1 MSTFPDPASSSGAL
15 GSGCAARLRSF
26 LTDEAGA
33 TSLDYFMISAFFS
46 AVLAIAMETMGYSLY
61 ATFKPK

>member
-1 MSTFPDPASSSGAL
+1 MNTFPDSDSSTGVR
-15 GSGCAARLRSF
+15 GSSFAARLGSF